1 MLTTVQTPIE
11 SLGMSLQKQDES
23 AFDVFVSDTLSGEL
37 LNQDFRSKVLQMQD
51 AMSQQPQ
58 IDCHVDHVF
67 APGLYA
73 RQIQMPA
80 GALVVGKIHKH
91 AHVNTISRG
100 RCIVATEFGYEELT
114 APHTFVSKPGTK
126 RAVYVLEDTVWTTY
140 HPTEETDLGKIE
152 DHVIAKSYDE
162 YLEFSG
168 DLTKCIKED

>member
-1 MLTTVQTPIE
+1 
-11 SLGMSLQKQDES
+11 MSAPKQEES
-23 AFDVFVSDTLSGEL
+23 AFDVFVADTMSGHL
-37 LNQDFRSKVLQMQD
+37 LNQDFRSKVLEME
-51 AMSQQPQ
+51 AAIRQQPQ

-91 AHVNTISRG
+91 AHVNTISKG
-100 RCIVATEFGYEELT
+100 RCIVATEFGYEEFT
-114 APHTFVSKPGTK
+114 APHTFVSNPGTK

-152 DHVIAKSYDE
+152 DHVIAKSYNE

-168 DLTKCIKED
+168 DMTNCIKEN

>member
-1 MLTTVQTPIE
+1 
-11 SLGMSLQKQDES
+11 MSLQKQDES
-23 AFDVFVSDTLSGEL
+23 AFDVFVADTMSGQLS
-37 LNQDFRSKVLQMQD
+37 NQDFRSKVLQMQE

-91 AHVNTISRG
+91 AHVNTISKG
-100 RCIVATEFGYEELT
+100 RCIVATEFGYEELV

-140 HPTEETDLGKIE
+140 HPTEETDLVAIE

>member
-1 MLTTVQTPIE
+1 
-11 SLGMSLQKQDES
+11 MSATKQDES
-23 AFDVFVSDTLSGEL
+23 AFDVFVADTMSGHL
-37 LNQDFRSKVLQMQD
+37 LNQDFRSKVLEME
-51 AMSQQPQ
+51 AAIRQQPQ

-91 AHVNTISRG
+91 AHVNTISKG
-100 RCIVATEFGYEELT
+100 RCIVATEFGYEEFT

-152 DHVIAKSYDE
+152 DHVIAKSYEE

-168 DLTKCIKED
+168 ELTNFIEEN

>member
-1 MLTTVQTPIE
+1 MLTPVQTPIE
-11 SLGMSLQKQDES
+11 SLGMSATKQDES
-23 AFDVFVSDTLSGEL
+23 AFDVFVADTMSGHL
-37 LNQDFRSKVLQMQD
+37 LNQDFRSKVLEME
-51 AMSQQPQ
+51 AAIRQQPQ

-91 AHVNTISRG
+91 AHVNTISKG
-100 RCIVATEFGYEELT
+100 RCIVATEFGYEEFT

-152 DHVIAKSYDE
+152 DHVIAKSYEE

-168 DLTKCIKED
+168 ELTNFIEEN

>member
-1 MLTTVQTPIE
+1 
-11 SLGMSLQKQDES
+11 MSATKQEES
-23 AFDVFVSDTLSGEL
+23 AFDVFVADTMSGHL
-37 LNQDFRSKVLQMQD
+37 LNQDFRSKVLEME
-51 AMSQQPQ
+51 AAIRQQPQ

-91 AHVNTISRG
+91 AHVNTISKG
-100 RCIVATEFGYEELT
+100 RCIVATEFGYEEFT

-168 DLTKCIKED
+168 DLTNCIKED

>member
-1 MLTTVQTPIE
+1 
-11 SLGMSLQKQDES
+11 MSLPKQDES
-23 AFDVFVSDTLSGEL
+23 AFDVFVADTMSGHL
-37 LNQDFRSKVLQMQD
+37 LNQDFRSKVLEME
-51 AMSQQPQ
+51 AAIRKQPQ

-91 AHVNTISRG
+91 AHVNTISKG
-100 RCIVATEFGYEELT
+100 RCIVATEFGYEEFT

-140 HPTEETDLGKIE
+140 HPTEETDLGMIE

-168 DLTKCIKED
+168 DLTNCIKED